1 MSNSLYGIH
10 HILLIHS
17 SIHGH
22 LGCFHFLAIV
32 NNAATNMGVG
42 ISIGGA
48 FGFTIMLTLL
58 PLMGGGR
65 LQLGVEQGCKA
76 ES

>member
-1 MSNSLYGIH
+1 M
-10 HILLIHS
+10 HS
-17 SIHGH
+17 FVDGP

-32 NNAATNMGVG
+32 NNAAINMGVG
-42 ISIGGA
+42 IPIGGA

-65 LQLGVEQGCKA
+65 LQFGIE
-76 ES
+76 